1 MTKTSRATAPHYFW
15 QGDCEGWRLLDAPD
29 LSVIHERMPP
39 GRAET
44 RHHHTTARQVF
55 FCLSGALEIE
65 LDGVDHHLTSGEALP
80 VPAKAVHQVRNPGPE
95 AAEFLVISAPSTRA
109 DRIESPG

>member
-1 MTKTSRATAPHYFW
+1 
-15 QGDCEGWRLLDAPD
+15 
-29 LSVIHERMPP
+29 MPP

-65 LDGVDHHLTSGEALP
+65 LDGVDHHLTLGEALP
-80 VPAKAVHQVRNPGPE
+80 VPAKAVHQVRNPGAE

-109 DRIESPG
+109 DRIESAG